1 MSKASRRTSDSAI
14 DLGQLQV
21 PSVAPRFRSDSVDEV
36 RAYVARGDTDH
47 SRQVLGTG
55 PLGWQHVL
63 LPGRMLQLHW
73 VTQRLGQSARG
84 GYTVDSMVHVP
95 LSGTLQFKFGR
106 RRLAVDVGQAVFI
119 VPGQHYDVQT
129 PPGTSFS
136 LGFSLAILEREIKPY
151 LRSTDSVWLPRTCK
165 LSLAGEVAT
174 ALLERTGDLLR
185 ILASTEEVPEAA
197 LGQSEFDVLAS
208 LAELLA
214 ESGGAAHASRLSAE
228 RARSVEEWID
238 AHLHEAIT
246 LGRLCE
252 VAGVGGRCLQ
262 KSFIDRHGSS
272 PMQYVTQQR
281 LEATR
286 ARLLK
291 ADGHVDVTSVAM
303 SCGFTH
309 IGRFSTSYRQA
320 FGESPSRTLRRRF
333 PT

>member
-1 MSKASRRTSDSAI
+1 M
-14 DLGQLQV
+14 
-21 PSVAPRFRSDSVDEV
+21 
-36 RAYVARGDTDH
+36 
-47 SRQVLGTG
+47 
-55 PLGWQHVL
+55 
-63 LPGRMLQLHW
+63 
-73 VTQRLGQSARG
+73 
-84 GYTVDSMVHVP
+84 
-95 LSGTLQFKFGR
+95 
-106 RRLAVDVGQAVFI
+106 FI

-151 LRSTDSVWLPRTCK
+151 LRSADSVWLPRTCK

-197 LGQSEFDVLAS
+197 LGQSELDVLAS

-238 AHLHEAIT
+238 AHLNEAIT

-272 PMQYVTQQR
+272 PMQYVTHQR

-291 ADGHVDVTSVAM
+291 ADGYVDVTSVAM